1 MQAAGGGLGRSR
13 SGPSGGRAT
22 GARRKF
28 AWPGAH
34 AEGELAPEIAFLGLN
49 ECAPEALRQAD
60 AAARRDGVSAEQT
73 LLGEGLIGEETY
85 YRALARHLRLP
96 FYRGEI
102 PDRPIGRS

>member
-1 MQAAGGGLGRSR
+1 V
-13 SGPSGGRAT
+13 
-22 GARRKF
+22 RRKF

-73 LLGEGLIGEETY
+73 LC
-85 YRALARHLRLP
+85 LAKA
-96 FYRGEI
+96 
-102 PDRPIGRS
+102 